1 LFRSNRNQPF
11 LPWKLA
17 MSDALA
23 APVVADLGKRQ
34 RFSLTI
40 FYLVLLP
47 LLAIVLLAG
56 IGIGSTSIPWSTI
69 VRVIEFKL
77 LPTSW
82 TGSLA
87 ISHADEVIVW
97 LIRMPRVVVAFF
109 VGAGLASAGVVMQG
123 LFRNPLA
130 EPGIVGAGAGAVLG
144 GVISFVAG
152 WSARSVLTLPVMAML
167 GALLA
172 LALVYA
178 MATRGGVT
186 PVATLLLAGVAA
198 NALLGA
204 ASSLLIS
211 LNIVNWQIA
220 QDIVFWMMG
229 GLDARTWT
237 HVWLCAPFV
246 IIGVLAAVF
255 QTRDLDLLQLGEE
268 TAASFGVEVESSKRM
283 LTLTAAILTGA
294 AVAVAGLISFVGLL
308 VPHGVRL
315 ILGPRNR
322 ALLLA
327 SAVSGGAFLVLCDIL
342 ARTIHPPTEIR
353 LGIVTS
359 LLGGPLFIFLLFRQ
373 YRGARAA

>member
-1 LFRSNRNQPF
+1 
-11 LPWKLA
+11 